1 MKRLFVVIMAVIISA
16 FLLIFSCSAAEV
28 FVADSFDYWTGG
40 TYSWSIEPSGTEY
53 NFISSSFEST
63 LDWSIPFPDNS
74 LVRNGYFSS
83 INQGI
88 RLESVSEPNA
98 NFYNYHLTINFDKSM
113 NFVAGQTYTFFIR
126 CSSLE
131 VFNADGTASTF
142 VETLNRVCFEDS
154 NGSLNDMSL
163 SRSSLSNWSD
173 VTCVTYTPTANK
185 SASMMYFYFT
195 NSGSLATFRKVK
207 CSLTFSNVVRYSG
220 DLLYADANPKLD
232 SINEQV
238 KDINDA
244 IYNNPYGEITGAI
257 PSDPYDQIGEDDSI
271 LKGDTIINNLT
282 SFLASIPA
290 NIGSFW
296 KSIVEYLYSLPIFL
310 PFVTL
315 GVGML
320 LTRILVGR

>member
-1 MKRLFVVIMAVIISA
+1 MKRLFVVTLAVIVSA
-16 FLLIFSCSAAEV
+16 SFLCFSCSAAEV

-40 TYSWSIEPSGTEY
+40 TYSWSIEPSGAEY
-53 NFISSSFEST
+53 NFTSSSFEST
-63 LDWSIPFPDNS
+63 LDWSNPFPDNS
-74 LVRNGYFSS
+74 LVRKGYFST

-88 RLESVSEPNA
+88 RLESIAEPSA
-98 NFYNYHLTINFDKSM
+98 TFYNYHLTINFGKDM

-131 VFNADGTASTF
+131 VFNSDGTASTF
-142 VETLNRVCFEDS
+142 VETLDRVCFEDA

-163 SRSSLSNWSD
+163 SRSSSPNWSD
-173 VTCVTYTPTANK
+173 VTCVTYKPTANK

-220 DLLYADANPKLD
+220 DLQYVEANPKLD

-244 IYNNPYGEITGAI
+244 IHNNPYGEITGVV
-257 PSDPYDQIGEDDSI
+257 PDDPYDQIGEDDSI

-282 SFLASIPA
+282 SFLATIPA

-296 KSIVEYLYSLPIFL
+296 TTIVEYLYSLSIFL

-315 GVGML
+315 GVGIL